1 MPKSRSAEGDSG
13 DSIKN
18 MLETVM
24 HKLDQVLLCQG
35 TFENRLLQL
44 EDRINKIGS
53 PSGQAAHIST
63 VSPVVPTMTNVV
75 KSNVTADARHADTRM
90 SFSHNLKIKDLIPK
104 FDGRHGTKR

>member
-1 MPKSRSAEGDSG
+1 MPKARSVEGDSG

-35 TFENRLLQL
+35 TFEYRLSQL
-44 EDRINKIGS
+44 EDRVNKIGS
-53 PSGQAAHIST
+53 PSGQAAHVAN

-75 KSNVTADARHADTRM
+75 PSNVIADARQADTNVI
-90 SFSHNLKIKDLIPK
+90 FA
-104 FDGRHGTKR
+104 